1 MAPPTGTPPTGTPP
15 AGTPPAG
22 RMTAA
27 IPQVSYASTAPEL
40 SDNTRYDFFSRVV
53 PPDSYQAQAML
64 DIVTAMGWNYVS
76 TLASEGNYGESGV
89 EAFVQISR
97 ESDGRAKCGGGPY
110 PARGP
115 EFEDH
120 CSWVDVYQYR

>member
-1 MAPPTGTPPTGTPP
+1 MSSLSAQ
-15 AGTPPAG
+15 
-22 RMTAA
+22 
-27 IPQVSYASTAPEL
+27 IPQISYASTAPEL
-40 SDNTRYDFFSRVV
+40 SDNRRDDFFSRGV

-97 ESDGRAKCGGGPY
+97 ESGRCDGALFTGTTWLLTGFY
-110 PARGP
+110 WNADEYIFISPARY
-115 EFEDH
+115 
-120 CSWVDVYQYR
+120 SW

>member
-1 MAPPTGTPPTGTPP
+1 MSSLSAQ
-15 AGTPPAG
+15 
-22 RMTAA
+22 
-27 IPQVSYASTAPEL
+27 IPQISYASTAPEL

-97 ESDGRAKCGGGPY
+97 ESGKWDGALFTGTKWLLN
-110 PARGP
+110 
-115 EFEDH
+115 EVLIETF
-120 CSWVDVYQYR
+120 YRYGY